1 MMVKVA
7 PAAPPPPT
15 KIAVTTAPKNCSEM
29 VLPAVKL
36 TITVLLINEVEI
48 TGD

>member
-1 MMVKVA
+1 MVSDA
-7 PAAPPPPT
+7 PVAPPPT
-15 KIAVTTAPKNCSEM
+15 RIAVTTAPKNCNEI
-29 VLPAVKL
+29 VFPAVKL